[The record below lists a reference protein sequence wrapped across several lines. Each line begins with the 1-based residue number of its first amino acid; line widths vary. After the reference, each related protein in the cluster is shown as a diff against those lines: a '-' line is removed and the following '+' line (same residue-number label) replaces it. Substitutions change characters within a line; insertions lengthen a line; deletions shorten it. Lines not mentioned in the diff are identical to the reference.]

1 MMYSRRSHLRLICG
15 ALAAGIRS
23 GRAASGDISSY
34 HDAEKENF
42 LKLAKILAVEQIGH
56 GVTKPLKVKLE
67 LNGAQH
73 LGQIQ
78 TVDKDLPDFFPQ
90 SGPPVPMRDSWRF
103 NVAAYKIDRLLSL
116 NMVPVTVQ
124 RTFKARPAAFTWWV
138 DDVMFEEVERIK
150 KDLIAPDPENFA
162 RQRALGSLFDELI
175 INIDRNLANLLITNS
190 WNVVLIDHSRSFTA
204 YHGIRNEAKLSRC
217 SVAVMAKLKALTLSQ
232 VTASVGTLLTDAES
246 RALMARRDLIVDW
259 FERAAKAQ
267 GVDHVLFS

>member
-1 MMYSRRSHLRLICG
+1 V
-15 ALAAGIRS
+15 AGIPS
-23 GRAASGDISSY
+23 GRAATTEVKAYS
-34 HDAEKENF
+34 DAEKENF
-42 LKLAKILAVEQIGH
+42 LKLGKILSVEQIGH
-56 GVTKPLKVKLE
+56 GVTKPLKINLE
-67 LNGAQH
+67 LNGTQH

-78 TVDKDLPDFFPQ
+78 TVNKDLPDFFPEGG
-90 SGPPVPMRDSWRF
+90 GPPVPMKDSWRF

-124 RTFKARPAAFTWWV
+124 RTYKGKPAAFTWWV

-150 KDLIAPDPENFA
+150 RDLTAPDPEKFA
-162 RQRALGSLFDELI
+162 RQRALGYLFDELI

-217 SVAVMAKLKALTLSQ
+217 SVALMANLKALTMGQ
-232 VTASVGTLLTDAES
+232 VTAAVGALLTDAEV
-246 RALMARRDLIVDW
+246 RALMARRDLIVNW
-259 FERAAKAQ
+259 FEREVKTK